1 MPAKTQAEDAATPKA
16 RAKPAT
22 KSAAKHAAKNATNAP
37 AKTATRARKPAA
49 TGAPTRP
56 AKSRRSPEELN
67 ARILDAA
74 IVEFSEHG
82 FSGGRI
88 DRISKRAKTVDRMLY
103 YYFGNKE
110 RLYQAVLE
118 HVYAAMIGAQRTFV
132 TPPDDPVAGM
142 RQLIAHSWEHY
153 SSHPELVRLLM
164 TENLM
169 RGKHIRKSPTIK
181 DVSFPLVETVNGI
194 LTAGQARKLFRTD
207 VEPEFVLMSI
217 MSLAFFY
224 VSNHYTCS
232 QWLGVDLADDARRA
246 AWLEHITD
254 VVLTHLQPTGKAAP
268 LTTGKV
274 ATPATRPTSRE

>member
-1 MPAKTQAEDAATPKA
+1 MPADKATPKPRVTA
-16 RAKPAT
+16 SSKTAAKTAESPVTSLASSLAKP
-22 KSAAKHAAKNATNAP
+22 S
-37 AKTATRARKPAA
+37 ATRARKTAT

-118 HVYAAMIGAQRTFV
+118 HVYAAMIGAQRNFV
-132 TPPDDPVAGM
+132 TSADDPVAGM

-153 SSHPELVRLLM
+153 STHPELVRLLM

-194 LTAGQARKLFRTD
+194 LEAGQAKRLFRKD

-254 VVLTHLQPTGKAAP
+254 VVLTHLQPAK
-268 LTTGKV
+268 K
-274 ATPATRPTSRE
+274 

>member
-1 MPAKTQAEDAATPKA
+1 MPADKATPKP
-16 RAKPAT
+16 RVT
-22 KSAAKHAAKNATNAP
+22 AP
-37 AKTATRARKPAA
+37 PKTAAKTAKALTASPVARARKTAA

-118 HVYAAMIGAQRTFV
+118 HVYAAMIGAQRNFV

-153 SSHPELVRLLM
+153 STHPELVRLLM

-194 LTAGQARKLFRTD
+194 LEAGQAKRLFRKD

-254 VVLTHLQPTGKAAP
+254 VVLTHLQPDVKAVPLATAVKAP
-268 LTTGKV
+268 
-274 ATPATRPTSRE
+274 APAKRPTSRG